1 MSRWYEYKALV
12 TFSPAS
18 FGGLYVLGSVVQTQ
32 EEMVESYVLC
42 LHCPFKRDLNSGFQ
56 VMLFEMRQHSSGW
69 VCE

>member
-1 MSRWYEYKALV
+1 M
-12 TFSPAS
+12 
-18 FGGLYVLGSVVQTQ
+18 LGSVVQTQ